1 MKDYEFLDAVGGIE
15 SRFVEKATN
24 RQTKHSPWK
33 YVVSVAACFVL
44 LVGIYYAYPKLA
56 PPPTLTPDPSGT
68 TERTDE
74 PDTYPELAPG
84 VSFNLPDNHEK
95 LNGKQ
100 MISGYGESV
109 KNGDIA
115 VNNGGT
121 LYLGQGYQPV
131 CGFNYGAGLYSRVR
145 KAFWFLVKAVAV
157 WCISVTVLVELL
169 TPQVVGLFPDA
180 EEKVRELAVT
190 ILRLQC
196 ATLVLNAFIVPSN
209 MSQQTMGM
217 MIPASTLAMARQ
229 GLFMIPLA
237 LILPRLFGLTGL
249 ELAQPLG
256 DVLTMILA
264 IILQSRVLRMLRQP
278 DRRPEA

>member
-109 KNGDIA
+109 INGDIA

-121 LYLGQGYQPV
+121 FFSDSLTSAMKEYNDTV
-131 CGFNYGAGLYSRVR
+131 NYRV
-145 KAFWFLVKAVAV
+145 L
-157 WCISVTVLVELL
+157 IELFQDGTQIWSGSEEANKEAQRL
-169 TPQVVGLFPDA
+169 SEMGIIVGMEIFKDA
-180 EEKVRELAVT
+180 TGSTYYYFTLH
-190 ILRLQC
+190 
-196 ATLVLNAFIVPSN
+196 ATYEQLKDF
-209 MSQQTMGM
+209 
-217 MIPASTLAMARQ
+217 PASDD
-229 GLFMIPLA
+229 
-237 LILPRLFGLTGL
+237 FGYSIMLYDEYFGVSANGGTVAFNGF
-249 ELAQPLG
+249 AQ
-256 DVLTMILA
+256 D
-264 IILQSRVLRMLRQP
+264 S
-278 DRRPEA
+278 D